1 MMTPKTD
8 VQRIRAAQVGFAMRA
23 YRESFTS
30 EAGRRGLTQEELLQ
44 RMAAVDSEYGERFS
58 HATVSRWESGVT
70 RPTVHRLKAFGRSLN
85 LSQTE
90 VAGLILLAGLAPDFQ
105 TAWDQTTSSGVELA
119 VSPAASR
126 VPGPS
131 EFSGAYEDTET
142 PASYSMALRDATRL
156 LLLRWL
162 PLVALIV
169 ACGQALALLGLN
181 DSWTP
186 VVYVGLVTAVV
197 LAQGLLLPERG
208 AIIRDFYWV
217 SLFLLLT
224 TPLLQFAPLRMDH
237 YNFYRIADFYGT
249 QMPYM
254 LALLSNLTLAMGAGL
269 LFQALWKWQSVGR
282 RGGSNVLRRATWTV
296 LPPVVIVYAFVMMF
310 SNMSVWI
317 QLAILLPVVAAV
329 FIALIV
335 VNDPSINPSEGDR
348 HFLLSTT
355 VTFAI
360 ISTLLGSILIMA
372 IYVSP
377 DLPSVLPDHNLVRSW
392 ELDFVAMGITRA
404 EALDLLN
411 LGYVWHAMCIAAYV
425 VFILG
430 GNLLIAMYRMRGRD
444 ALEPTMGAAQQP
456 AGVPTSDAATGAT
469 PTVRA

>member
-1 MMTPKTD
+1 
-8 VQRIRAAQVGFAMRA
+8 MRA

-30 EAGRRGLTQEELLQ
+30 ETGRRGLTQEELLQ

-58 HATVSRWESGVT
+58 HATVSRWESGAT
-70 RPTVHRLKAFGRSLN
+70 RPTVHRLKAFGRSIN

-105 TAWDQTTSSGVELA
+105 TAWDQTTSNNVELA

-126 VPGPS
+126 YPVRSGNHEVS
-131 EFSGAYEDTET
+131 GEAETEARFSVG
-142 PASYSMALRDATRL
+142 LRDATRL

-169 ACGQALALLGLN
+169 ACGQAMALLGLS

-186 VVYVGLVTAVV
+186 AVYVGLVTGVV

-208 AIIRDFYWV
+208 ATFRDFYWV
-217 SLFLLLT
+217 TLFLLLT

-237 YNFYRIADFYGT
+237 YNFYRIGDFAGT
-249 QMPYM
+249 HMPYI

-282 RGGSNVLRRATWTV
+282 RGGNNVLRRATWTV
-296 LPPVVIVYAFVMMF
+296 LPPVVIVYAFVMTF

-392 ELDFVAMGITRA
+392 ELDFAAMGITRA
-404 EALDLLN
+404 EALDRLN
-411 LGYVWHAMCIAAYV
+411 LGYVWHAMCIVAYV

-444 ALEPTMGAAQQP
+444 APEPIMGAAQQP
-456 AGVPTSDAATGAT
+456 AAVPTSNAATGAT
-469 PTVRA
+469 PTLGA

>member
-1 MMTPKTD
+1 MTPKTD

-30 EAGRRGLTQEELLQ
+30 ETGRRGLTQEELLQ

-58 HATVSRWESGVT
+58 HATVSRWKSGVT

-105 TAWDQTTSSGVELA
+105 TAWDQTTSSGVDLP

-126 VPGPS
+126 VLGPS
-131 EFSGAYEDTET
+131 EIPGADEDAET
-142 PASYSMALRDATRL
+142 PVRYSVWLRDATRL

-162 PLVALIV
+162 PLAALIV
-169 ACGQALALLGLN
+169 ACGQAMALLGLS

-186 VVYVGLVTAVV
+186 AVYVGLVTGVV
-197 LAQGLLLPERG
+197 LAQGLMLPERG
-208 AIIRDFYWV
+208 ATFRDFYWV
-217 SLFLLLT
+217 TLFLLLT

-237 YNFYRIADFYGT
+237 YNFYRIGDFAGT
-249 QMPYM
+249 HMPYM

-282 RGGSNVLRRATWTV
+282 RDGSNVLRRATWTV
-296 LPPVVIVYAFVMMF
+296 LPPVVIVYAFVMTF

-348 HFLLSTT
+348 HFLLSTA

-392 ELDFVAMGITRA
+392 ELDFAAMGITRA
-404 EALDLLN
+404 EALDRLN
-411 LGYVWHAMCIAAYV
+411 LGYVWHAMCIVAYV

-444 ALEPTMGAAQQP
+444 APEPTMGAAQQP